1 MTFCVNS
8 PIRIITTL
16 LMLNEIQIFS
26 NYKNYIKDIYKK
38 HLLTKCRSRTQQT
51 TANDYFVKIVIKRQ
65 QHDKGS
71 G

>member
-38 HLLTKCRSRTQQT
+38 NIYLPNAAVELNRQLQT
-51 TANDYFVKIVIKRQ
+51 IIL
-65 QHDKGS
+65 
-71 G
+71 

>member
-38 HLLTKCRSRTQQT
+38 NNYLPNAAVELNRQLQT
-51 TANDYFVKIVIKRQ
+51 IIL
-65 QHDKGS
+65 
-71 G
+71 